1 MTALTTPQSGETI
14 ERALDRLSLS
24 DAQFQSDAGQPRG
37 VPEVAGLQ
45 DVVESLRELIGA
57 CVQEYAARLQTFC
70 VSIVHR
76 LPV

>member
-1 MTALTTPQSGETI
+1 MTALTTLQSGETI

-24 DAQFQSDAGQPRG
+24 DAQVQSDAGQPPD

-45 DVVESLRELIGA
+45 DVIESLRELIGA
-57 CVQEYAARLQTFC
+57 CVQKHATDLCF
-70 VSIVHR
+70 SIVQR